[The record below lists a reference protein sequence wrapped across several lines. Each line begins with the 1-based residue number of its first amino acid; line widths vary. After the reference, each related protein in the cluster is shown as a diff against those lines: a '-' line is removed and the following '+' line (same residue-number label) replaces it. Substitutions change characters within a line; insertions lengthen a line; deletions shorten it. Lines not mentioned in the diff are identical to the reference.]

1 MNIELGN
8 LKEGM
13 YRELTDEELDTLYDM
28 IQDSYSAPKIPG
40 DRNGGYHGA

>member
-28 IQDSYSAPKIPG
+28 IQDSYSAPKGPG
-40 DRNGGYHGA
+40 ERNGGHHGE